1 MGSKEKQLRVVI
13 DTNVLVSA
21 LLFGGTTGRIVSF
34 WKGRLITALFSKET
48 FQEFSLALRYPKFAL
63 TEEEI
68 RDIVEEEVLPFF
80 EVVKVKEKIKGICS
94 DPDDDKFLSCGIAGA
109 AEFIVTGD
117 RHLLAVKEFRSVR
130 IISPSKFFSLFPET
144 FG

>member
-1 MGSKEKQLRVVI
+1 MRVVL

-21 LLFGGTTGRIVSF
+21 LLFGGATGRIVSF
-34 WKGRLITALFSKET
+34 WKRCLITALFSKDT
-48 FQEFSLALRYPKFAL
+48 FREFSSALRYPKFAL
-63 TEEEI
+63 TEREI
-68 RDIVEEEVLPFF
+68 RGLIEEEVLPFF
-80 EVVKVKEKIKGICS
+80 EAVKVKEKINSVCN

-109 AEFIVTGD
+109 AELIVTGD

-130 IISPSKFFSLFPET
+130 IISPSEFFSLFPET